1 MDTVRIRRIAPVLAL
16 VAVIVLLAIVGY
28 MMLFGSLFGS
38 FGTRTDTSGSGT
50 SPSTGIS
57 VQPGLA
63 TDQVTTPEAAST
75 PSKSPS
81 DFSSARSSSGE
92 QLVVRT
98 ASMRLR
104 VENIDATLTKVRNAV
119 ADFNGQID
127 DLQVSSETDVPI
139 YYPATQG
146 TASSDTVPLS
156 AYVTVRV
163 PSARLAEFSRRVASF
178 GKVLHESAN
187 QTDVT
192 QQHIDLTARL
202 ANLRAEEVRLR
213 SFLNAAKNVKE
224 MLAVEQE
231 LSRVRGEIESMQS
244 QLDYLDKQ
252 ISYGTLTI
260 ELQKPAP
267 VVRPTGTDWGFA
279 QAITN
284 GIRGAAG
291 VVRSA
296 ITVLIALSP
305 VILLVVIVW
314 LVALWWVRRRHRA
327 SAADGA
333 QDLESTAPVDPDAT
347 TGAADADS
355 NAAMR
360 DAD

>member
-16 VAVIVLLAIVGY
+16 VAVIVVLVVVGFVGY
-28 MMLFGSLFGS
+28 MMLFGSFGA
-38 FGTRTDTSGSGT
+38 RTSTSGSGT
-50 SPSTGIS
+50 TPSTGIS

-63 TDQVTTPEAAST
+63 AKQVTTPEAAST
-75 PSKSPS
+75 VSKSPS

-98 ASMRLR
+98 ASMRLH
-104 VENIDATLTKVRNAV
+104 VDDIDATLTKVRNAV
-119 ADFNGQID
+119 AAFNGQID
-127 DLQVSSETDVPI
+127 DLQVSSETDIPI
-139 YYPATQG
+139 YYPEAQATG
-146 TASSDTVPLS
+146 SSDTVPLS

-178 GKVLHESAN
+178 GKVLRESAN

-213 SFLNAAKNVKE
+213 GFLNDAKNVKE

-305 VILLVVIVW
+305 VILLVLIVW
-314 LVALWWVRRRHRA
+314 LVTLWWVRRRRRA
-327 SAADGA
+327 SVADGA
-333 QDLESTAPVDPDAT
+333 QDASSTPPAGSDAT

-355 NAAMR
+355 SAAMR